1 MVRQPLG
8 VVWSIL
14 CRGAKKKRSIPCTIQ
29 KKAVPLPQLPLVARL
44 GSRSFVRPS
53 CRRSKRLLK
62 KDSVFMK
69 KLLAPSVL
77 AADFAHLHDELEMIN
92 SSCADWL
99 HVDVMDGV
107 FVPNISFGFPLM
119 KAMAQYCTKPL
130 DVHLMIVHPEK
141 YVERFCDAGAWS
153 VGFHLEATDDPM
165 PALQLIKN
173 RGVRTCLTINPD
185 IDVNRL
191 LPYLDQVDMV
201 LLMSVYAGFGGQ
213 SFIPETMDKIRFVRQ
228 EIDRRGLPTLIEVD
242 GGVNTKNAAAVYEA
256 GADVLVA
263 GSAVFGSKDPLR
275 AAALIKG
282 TALQ

>member
-29 KKAVPLPQLPLVARL
+29 KKAVPLSQVPLVVRL
-44 GSRSFVRPS
+44 GLRLFVRPS

-119 KAMAQYCTKPL
+119 KPMAQYCTKPL

-173 RGVRTCLTINPD
+173 KGVRTCLTINPD

-213 SFIPETMDKIRFVRQ
+213 SFILETMDKIRFVRQ

-263 GSAVFGSKDPLR
+263 GSAVFGAKDPLH